1 MSHLCPPSGARA
13 TIEHELVVRVVE
25 RPRAASDPGAGVAA
39 VAPVARPNGVGAHE
53 RRRLQRGQ
61 ENYIIQNLRNSLSN
75 CLVGYQLN
83 SVSF

>member
-1 MSHLCPPSGARA
+1 MSHLCPPSGVRA
-13 TIEHELVVRVVE
+13 IIEHELVVRVVE

-61 ENYIIQNLRNSLSN
+61 ENYNTKLEKFTFELRSRI
-75 CLVGYQLN
+75 
-83 SVSF
+83 SV